1 MTRERR
7 DTALGSPAAAA
18 LLDDDSRKSALLI
31 EFHDVTKTYGA
42 VQALRGVDFDLR
54 AGEVHA
60 LLGQNG
66 AGKSTLIKILAGVT
80 PKTSGRLLVEGRET
94 EFASPADAQDA
105 GLAIVYQELSLV
117 PSMTVAANMFLGR
130 EPRNA
135 AGLVN
140 RRALLQ
146 QARETLVKHG
156 LPLDP
161 QRLVS
166 SLPFAYRQLTEIAK
180 ALVGNARILVL
191 DEPTSSLTGGE
202 EEVLFAAIKNA
213 TERGVGV
220 IYVTHRLAEVFQIT
234 DRVTVFRDGQRVVTQ
249 DTKATDMAGLVA
261 AIVGPGHERMKRA
274 TMAVET
280 GTAVAAPG
288 VGMPDEPPSTGPV
301 MEMVG
306 VSNDRLTDI
315 ELTVGAGEI
324 VGLAGNISSGRTE
337 ILETLFGL
345 RPAIKDTLR
354 LDGHELT
361 LRRPE
366 DAIRRG
372 IALAPEDR
380 HLSGLVLDH
389 SIEHN
394 VAMPRLP
401 QLTKLGL
408 FQRKAATARAEAA
421 VTELAIKT
429 PTVQTRLRDLSGGNQ
444 QKVVFG
450 KWRGPAPRVLLL
462 DEPTV
467 GVDVGAREEI
477 YDVIR
482 RMASQGCAVVV
493 ASSDFDELLQ
503 LAHRVAIVIDG
514 RITEA
519 MPRTAITSEQHLHHL
534 VQENKS

>member
-1 MTRERR
+1 
-7 DTALGSPAAAA
+7 
-18 LLDDDSRKSALLI
+18 
-31 EFHDVTKTYGA
+31 
-42 VQALRGVDFDLR
+42 
-54 AGEVHA
+54 
-60 LLGQNG
+60 
-66 AGKSTLIKILAGVT
+66 
-80 PKTSGRLLVEGRET
+80 
-94 EFASPADAQDA
+94 
-105 GLAIVYQELSLV
+105 
-117 PSMTVAANMFLGR
+117 MFLGR

-345 RPAIKDTLR
+345 RPAIKGTLR

>member
-1 MTRERR
+1 MTREPK
-7 DTALGSPAAAA
+7 DTAIGSPAAGAM
-18 LLDDDSRKSALLI
+18 LDDDFREARLLI
-31 EFHDVTKTYGA
+31 EFRDVTKTYGA

-80 PKTSGRLLVEGRET
+80 PKTSGRLLVEGHET
-94 EFASPADAQDA
+94 EFASPADAQAA

-135 AGLVN
+135 AGLVS

-146 QARETLVKHG
+146 QARETLARHG

-202 EEVLFAAIKNA
+202 EEVLFAAIRSA

-288 VGMPDEPPSTGPV
+288 ADTPDGSPSTGPV

-315 ELTVGAGEI
+315 DLTVGAGEI

-345 RPAIKDTLR
+345 RPAIKGTLR
-354 LDGHELT
+354 LEGHELT

-408 FQRKAATARAEAA
+408 FQRKAATSRAEAA

-503 LAHRVAIVIDG
+503 LAQRVAIVIDG
-514 RITEA
+514 RITA
-519 MPRTAITSEQHLHHL
+519 LMPRAAVKSEQHLHHL